1 MLLLAFFLLLSNIL
15 LLVQA
20 KERTFELNVSM
31 GEWSPDCRSEQKVPL
46 VNNQYPG
53 PPLYAT
59 TNDTVHVIVRNHGQE
74 PTTIHFHGILQIG
87 TTEADGLPGVTQAP
101 IPPGGEFHQR
111 FQLINQAGTF
121 FYHAH
126 VGLQDDFIQGP
137 LIVYPNDDAWP
148 NADDGD
154 DNQEKKITRD
164 GPYQYDDERIV
175 QLSEWWAQDAAQ
187 RLDYYMGSNYHGL
200 IAADYYLINGRAPS
214 QAMHSKDVDCKGY
227 AAMEVTHGKTYRVRV
242 IGALSFAT
250 VGFSLAKHRMTIIE
264 VDGHMVKP
272 YETDYL
278 EVSSGQRYSVLVTM
292 DQSPDHSYRMDVKPY
307 WITNT
312 TATGKAVLA
321 YTKGSP
327 PQRLWPTRPQL
338 ASDHT
343 KPIFRK
349 EVNQWIIPELKP
361 LDTPTTTKL
370 DFDLPPDRTIVLM
383 PKEHLDPLTL
393 TTRWLINGH
402 ALPDWSMPLLELLR
416 QESFRHEL
424 NATTVRLNKVESGDG
439 YDDNLQTYPIQHK
452 EVIDVV
458 VHTTTLLNK
467 GVCAAHPWHTHGFV
481 HYPIAHG
488 SGKYNPA
495 KDKNL
500 RTYSH
505 PVAKDT
511 TLIYPDK
518 GNFHNQA
525 GVPCGWTK
533 LRIYADNPGLWGFH
547 CHITGHMLQGMMV
560 VVEMGTDRIKY
571 LQV

>member
-1 MLLLAFFLLLSNIL
+1 MLLLVFFLFLSNIS

-20 KERTFELNVSM
+20 KERTFELNVTM
-31 GEWSPDCRSEQKVPL
+31 DDWSPDCRSEQKVPL
-46 VNNQYPG
+46 INNQYPG

-59 TNDTVHVIVRNHGQE
+59 TNDTVHVIVRNHGEE

-111 FQLINQAGTF
+111 FQLIDQAGTF

-137 LIVYPNDDAWP
+137 LIVYPNDHAWP
-148 NADDGD
+148 TADGD
-154 DNQEKKITRD
+154 NDGEKTTRD

-187 RLDYYMGSNYHGL
+187 RLDYYMGSTYDGL

-214 QAMHSKDVDCKGY
+214 QAIHNKGVECKGY
-227 AAMEVTHGKTYRVRV
+227 AAMEVTHDGN
-242 IGALSFAT
+242 
-250 VGFSLAKHRMTIIE
+250 MIE
-264 VDGHMVKP
+264 P
-272 YETDYL
+272 YDTDYL

-321 YTKGSP
+321 YTKESS

-343 KPIFRK
+343 KPIFPK
-349 EVNQWIIPELKP
+349 EVSQWVFPELKP
-361 LDTPTTTKL
+361 LDAPTTTKL
-370 DFDLPPDRTIVLM
+370 DFEHPPDRTIVLM
-383 PKEHLDPLTL
+383 PKEHLDPLAL

-402 ALPDWSMPLLELLR
+402 AMPDWSMPLLEQLR

-452 EVIDVV
+452 EVVDVV
-458 VHTTTLLNK
+458 VHTSTLLNH

-488 SGKYNPA
+488 SGKYNHA

-500 RTYSH
+500 RTYAH

-518 GNFHNQA
+518 DNFHNQA

-571 LQV
+571 LQG